1 MDNLE
6 FKDLISGV
14 WLNNIHRFR
23 TRIYYDA
30 TDAGG
35 IVYHADYL
43 TLAEHA
49 RTESLRSCEVNQ
61 IDILGEQGVSL
72 AVRYCSV
79 DFKKPARLDDLIEI
93 QTEFNSVSGAKIE
106 AKQTIHKITDG
117 VVDENWLVQLN
128 VQLACI
134 NSRGRATR
142 FPRLVRQAISTMN
155 FDHKGR

>member
-1 MDNLE
+1 MGKQE
-6 FKDLISGV
+6 AKDPISGI
-14 WLNNIHRFR
+14 WLDNIHRYR

-43 TLAEHA
+43 VLAEHA
-49 RTESLRSCEVNQ
+49 RTESLRSCEINQ
-61 IDILGEQGVSL
+61 IDILQEQGVTL
-72 AVRYCSV
+72 AVRYCSI
-79 DFKKPARLDDLIEI
+79 DYKNPARLDDLIEI
-93 QTEFNSVSGAKIE
+93 QTKFNSVSGAKIE
-106 AKQTIHKITDG
+106 ANQTIHKIIDG
-117 VVDENWLVQLN
+117 IVDDGWLVQLN

-142 FPRLVRQAISTMN
+142 LPRLVRQAISSMN